1 MMEVFLLQFL
11 AAGLGAASTGLADY
25 CYRSARI
32 GQRVHSLWISTSI
45 AVICLP
51 VVVWACDVFLGLG
64 VTGATVAGVAVGVVF
79 FWVYQN
85 LRKAPPLQRFGV
97 PGSPPRAASASVSS
111 AKFNR

>member
-11 AAGLGAASTGLADY
+11 AAGLGAASTALAD
-25 CYRSARI
+25 CFYRSALI
-32 GQRVHSLWISTSI
+32 GQRIHSLWISTSI

-64 VTGATVAGVAVGVVF
+64 IFGTTVAGIVGGVVF

-85 LRKAPPLQRFGV
+85 LRKEPPLHRFSR
-97 PGSPPRAASASVSS
+97 PGSPPHPASATVLPS
-111 AKFNR
+111 KLNR